1 MEKKKVDLL
10 VLSDRYPPHSVGGAE
25 LSLHAILRRVPR
37 CKSLVVISVYS
48 NNMDY
53 KNYDYEGIEVIQL
66 EMYPQFP
73 FHSMEPTV
81 YKLVNKNKRLMSFYK
96 KKIARQCYQKYKLY
110 GIEKDDDHEFI
121 LKYGSEKN
129 IFEEAYTLNHIKN
142 ICKDLDINT
151 LHADNFRSIALSQE
165 INARKKVYTIR
176 DNRFHENNIQE
187 GLNDTQM
194 NLLMSNSEYRLS
206 LLDTADVV
214 TVTSKH
220 LLDNLVRVKP
230 NIDYIRIP
238 NPADEIVE
246 SDYLSDNIDEKNEF
260 NIVIIG
266 MLNENKGQVQ
276 FIKALKK
283 RIKANPD
290 VKINFIGKGERI
302 ERRIREICKESDI
315 QDQVILHGYLSRE
328 ETYRL
333 IKSSQVVV
341 LPTMWEEPFGRVPLE
356 AGLMSKPVVAFSVG
370 GLKETIINNTTGFL
384 IDKGDFDKMFEKI
397 ILLKGDKKLS
407 AKMGLNAQK
416 HIYENYNI
424 KKIANHYFDIWEV

>member
-1 MEKKKVDLL
+1 MKKKKIDLL

-25 LSLHAILRRVPR
+25 LSLHAILRRVPK

-48 NNMDY
+48 NNMYY
-53 KNYDYEGIEVIQL
+53 KNYDYEGIDVIQL

-73 FHSMEPTV
+73 FHSMEPAV
-81 YKLVNKNKRLMSFYK
+81 YKLANKSKKLMSFYK
-96 KKIARQCYQKYKLY
+96 KKLARQYYQKYKLY
-110 GIEKDDDHEFI
+110 DIEKDDGHEFM

-142 ICKDLDINT
+142 ICKNLDVDT

-206 LLDTADVV
+206 LLDTADIV

-220 LLDNLVRVKP
+220 LLDNLIRVKP
-230 NIDYIRIP
+230 NINYIRIP
-238 NPADEIVE
+238 NPADEIDD
-246 SDYLSDNIDEKNEF
+246 SNYLSENINNEF

-276 FIKALKK
+276 FIKALRKQ
-283 RIKANPD
+283 IKANPD
-290 VKINFIGKGERI
+290 IKINLVGKGERI
-302 ERRIREICKESDI
+302 ERRIREICNESNI
-315 QDQVILHGYLSRE
+315 KDQVILHGYLSRE

-333 IKSSQVVV
+333 INSSQVVV

-356 AGLMSKPVVAFSVG
+356 AGIMSKPVVAFAVG
-370 GLKETIINNTTGFL
+370 GLKETIINGTTGFL
-384 IDKGDFDKMFEKI
+384 VDKGNFNEMFKKI
-397 ILLKGDKKLS
+397 ILLKKDEELS
-407 AKMGLNAQK
+407 TKMGFKAK
-416 HIYENYNI
+416 EHINKNYNV
-424 KKIANHYFDIWEV
+424 KKIANDYFNIWKI